1 MSLSSPSPAC
11 LCLPGRKSPLGRSEC
26 GLSTGYPGYSPVF
39 NTSPDAHGPVP
50 LPFHG
55 SGAVSLRYP
64 KEGKGVDGVDGI
76 DIGPGNAATGY
87 LPCVGCLGWVDG
99 GLDTLPRG
107 QADRAAPAPS
117 TPACPPAPER
127 PVTTGGVRSGE
138 QAHRP
143 TVSGSKRGPSAVRTS
158 WAPQPRSYRPL
169 AQAENQRPH
178 TERTS
183 RSDACEHHR
192 YPSNRTRSRPNPVT
206 GRGGG
211 PPKNRTHYRTTTLLP
226 GYRAGVAL
234 EHLFVVC
241 LDTTP

>member
-87 LPCVGCLGWVDG
+87 LPRVGCLGWVDG

-107 QADRAAPAPS
+107 QAVQPVSAPS
-117 TPACPPAPER
+117 TPAPPPAPER
-127 PVTTGGVRSGE
+127 PVTTAGIRLSE

-143 TVSGSKRGPSAVRTS
+143 TVSGSKRGTPRNRVL
-158 WAPQPRSYRPL
+158 WPCQPRSYRPL
-169 AQAENQRPH
+169 AQAENQPPH

-183 RSDACEHHR
+183 RGDACGHPGSR
-192 YPSNRTRSRPNPVT
+192 SNRTRPRPCPVT

-226 GYRAGVAL
+226 ERRAGCPL
-234 EHLFVVC
+234 ERLFAFC
-241 LDTTP
+241 MDITP

>member
-1 MSLSSPSPAC
+1 MISSSPSPAC
-11 LCLPGRKSPLGRSEC
+11 LYLHGLKSPLGRSEC
-26 GLSTGYPGYSPVF
+26 GAPTGYPGYSPVF

-55 SGAVSLRYP
+55 SGVLSLPYP

-76 DIGPGNAATGY
+76 DIGPGNAASGY
-87 LPCVGCLGWVDG
+87 LPCVGCLGRVDS
-99 GLDTLPRG
+99 GLDTLPRRR
-107 QADRAAPAPS
+107 ADCPAPAPS

-143 TVSGSKRGPSAVRTS
+143 TVSGSKRGTIQNRVLRPC
-158 WAPQPRSYRPL
+158 QPRSYRPQ

-183 RSDACEHHR
+183 RGDACGHHGSR
-192 YPSNRTRSRPNPVT
+192 SNRTQPRPDPVT

-211 PPKNRTHYRTTTLLP
+211 KPKTELITGRHPYP
-226 GYRAGVAL
+226 AGYRAGGAL
-234 EHLFVVC
+234 KHLFVGC
-241 LDTTP
+241 LDTAP